1 VERDLDLQEIYK
13 PTSIPKKRALRKKVV
28 VVKDKNLEGE
38 KTRKNLVDSEVLYL
52 IFLGGEIELDQYLV
66 FTFIHCV

>member
-1 VERDLDLQEIYK
+1 
-13 PTSIPKKRALRKKVV
+13 